1 MKGIFHEL
9 YLFTCGISHP
19 PLAPTLQQ
27 RVSDGKVGR
36 SRETEVKHN
45 MLIIIINTN

>member
-9 YLFTCGISHP
+9 YLFTRGISHP

-27 RVSDGKVGR
+27 RVTDGKVGR

-45 MLIIIINTN
+45 MPIIIINTN

>member
-9 YLFTCGISHP
+9 YLFTRGISHP

-27 RVSDGKVGR
+27 RATDGKVGR

-45 MLIIIINTN
+45 MLILIIITN